1 MRKMVLVLVLV
12 GFVLGSACQANSVDT
27 AESTEPFVSTEGE
40 IEMTPSTLDPVL
52 QTLLDQAIADL
63 TQRLAISADQI
74 LLVEARSVTWP
85 DSSLGCPQEG
95 MAYTQVLTPGYLIR
109 LQAGDQ
115 EYEYHAS
122 SGTTLVY
129 CENPASP
136 VPGEPGNT

>member
-1 MRKMVLVLVLV
+1 MVLVLVLA
-12 GFVLGSACQANSVDT
+12 GFVLGSACQANSVGT
-27 AESTEPFVSTEGE
+27 AESTEPLVSTEGE

-63 TQRLAISADQI
+63 TQRLAITADQI
-74 LLVEARSVTWP
+74 VLVEARSVTWP

-115 EYEYHAS
+115 EFEYHAS
-122 SGTTLVY
+122 SGTTVVY
-129 CENPASP
+129 CENPLPP
-136 VPGEPGNT
+136 VEGTPENT